1 MMCFE
6 QVRGDG
12 LICCLFHQIRGLAR
26 GCAEALLRWA
36 TALGGR
42 ETPLYLPSYYLM
54 QKYVSDTASA
64 RVGHELTYRSIELP
78 INPKYSKY
86 GLSTVR
92 FECLDVCSGLAAI
105 IANKNLV
112 RTEADLLRTQDVRRA
127 KDGTGR
133 IRTRE
138 MNSGSLWERT
148 ENELFGGKLALWAH
162 MMLLMLLVFID
173 GTSLV
178 QRGTLSCTPI
188 SISLANLPES
198 IRFTMVLSRC
208 IFIYLMFRLTSHR
221 PPLSASCRRLGL
233 SWGSY
238 RDWTTS
244 SLERK
249 RASKTGPACSQ
260 MSV

>member
-112 RTEADLLRTQDVRRA
+112 RTEADLLRTQDVRHA

-148 ENELFGGKLALWAH
+148 ENELFGSKLALWAQGC
-162 MMLLMLLVFID
+162 LSFSLMAHLWFNVALCHVPQFFIF
-173 GTSLV
+173 
-178 QRGTLSCTPI
+178 
-188 SISLANLPES
+188 LANLPES

-208 IFIYLMFRLTSHR
+208 IFIYLMFRPTSHR

-249 RASKTGPACSQ
+249 RASKTGTACSQ